1 MGVQKLQEF
10 RSYRMAP
17 DSNCASF
24 DAAHLLAFV
33 NYFESGSQFDHE
45 MTIDLSKQAVALC
58 NS

>member
-1 MGVQKLQEF
+1 
-10 RSYRMAP
+10 MAP